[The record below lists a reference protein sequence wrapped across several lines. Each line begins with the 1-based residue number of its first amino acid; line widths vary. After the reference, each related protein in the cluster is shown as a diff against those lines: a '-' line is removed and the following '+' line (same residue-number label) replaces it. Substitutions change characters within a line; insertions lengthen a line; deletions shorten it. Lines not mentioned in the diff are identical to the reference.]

1 WWGVILSG
9 TFKQLPG
16 IAQTANL
23 VLGNAQIAPSLGRS
37 LSACPAAGTCT
48 AIVTHALIPF
58 GTSDGLTQGTVFDQR
73 LNETDMRIAKSLTVG
88 RSRLQ
93 AMLDVYNVFNSRPPQ
108 GILNT
113 YGAVWL
119 RPTLLLG
126 GRLFKV
132 GAQV

>member
-1 WWGVILSG
+1 MILSG
-9 TFKQLPG
+9 TFKHLPG

-23 VLGNAQIAPSLGRS
+23 VLGNAQIASALGRN

-48 AIVTHALIPF
+48 ATVTHALILF
-58 GTSDGLTQGTVFDQR
+58 GTTDGITQGTVFDQR
-73 LNETDMRIAKSLTVG
+73 LNETDMRIAKTLTVG

-93 AMLDVYNVFNSRPPQ
+93 AMLDIYNVLNSRPPQ

-132 GAQV
+132 GAQVDF

>member
-1 WWGVILSG
+1 
-9 TFKQLPG
+9 
-16 IAQTANL
+16 
-23 VLGNAQIAPSLGRS
+23 
-37 LSACPAAGTCT
+37 
-48 AIVTHALIPF
+48 
-58 GTSDGLTQGTVFDQR
+58 
-73 LNETDMRIAKSLTVG
+73 MRIAKSLTVG

-132 GAQV
+132 GAQVDF